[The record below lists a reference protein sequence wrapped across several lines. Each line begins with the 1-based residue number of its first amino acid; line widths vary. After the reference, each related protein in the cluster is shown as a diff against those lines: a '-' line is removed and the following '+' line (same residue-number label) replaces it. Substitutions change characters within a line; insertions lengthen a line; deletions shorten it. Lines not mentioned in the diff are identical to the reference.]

1 MMAMVVA
8 VFFVAGAALAWLV
21 LFPDA
26 RDGVLAGVDRLWSR
40 LGGLAGR
47 WQSRAGSRVEASRRR
62 MQDGRS
68 RLSALLSR
76 HRMPLVIGLLLLTIP
91 PLLVLQARRQVLL
104 DTFDA
109 GTAGRTDTHVL
120 ALLRGE
126 RLVPPADLPPAVFA
140 TAEAVRV
147 MPGIATADRKWD
159 RLDPDFQQRLLA
171 VFQVMR
177 DEHGYEL
184 ALVEGYRSPERQARL
199 AAQGSSVTL
208 AGAGRSWHQY
218 GLAAD
223 VAPVRGG
230 KLQWD
235 MNDPW
240 TRRGYHLYGEV
251 ARSVGLVWGG
261 GWKSIQDYGHVE
273 LRRAGVRPPA

>member
-1 MMAMVVA
+1 MMALWMA
-8 VFFVAGAALAWLV
+8 IFFGVSATLAWLA
-21 LFPDA
+21 LFPAA
-26 RDGVLAGVDRLWSR
+26 RDGVLAGVDRLFAR
-40 LGGLAGR
+40 LGAVLGR
-47 WQSRAGSRVEASRRR
+47 WHSRASGRADESGRLLRERGGRFARVVA
-62 MQDGRS
+62 
-68 RLSALLSR
+68 R
-76 HRMPLVIGLLLLTIP
+76 HRVLLAVALLLLTVP
-91 PLLVLQARRQVLL
+91 PLLILQLRRQVLL
-104 DTFDA
+104 DGFEG
-109 GTAGRTDTHVL
+109 GTAASADSHVL

-126 RLVPPADLPPAVFA
+126 RLAPPADLPPAVFS
-140 TAEAVRV
+140 TAEAIRV
-147 MPGIATADRKWD
+147 MPGIATANRKWH

-171 VFQVMR
+171 VFRVMR
-177 DEHGYEL
+177 DEHGYEM

-223 VAPVRGG
+223 AAPIRGG
-230 KLQWD
+230 QLQWD

-240 TRRGYHLYGEV
+240 TRRGYQLYGEV

-273 LRRAGVRPPA
+273 LRRDGVRPPR